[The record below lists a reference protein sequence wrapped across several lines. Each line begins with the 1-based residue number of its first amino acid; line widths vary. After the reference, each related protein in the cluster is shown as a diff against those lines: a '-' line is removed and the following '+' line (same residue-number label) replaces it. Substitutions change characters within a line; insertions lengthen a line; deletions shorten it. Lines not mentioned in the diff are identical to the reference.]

1 MPFRGR
7 LLVVDDYEFN
17 RNALSRHLRRNG
29 YEVDEAADGKEALS
43 KIQGAEYGLIL
54 LDLMMPEIDG
64 MEVLSILR
72 KTHSRSELPVIV
84 VSAQDQTDDVVK
96 AFAAGA
102 NDYVSKPVDLAI
114 TLARI
119 EAHMRRPDAVCLHDQ
134 AEPQDEHAPTA
145 SFGDKPRGG
154 LSEALA
160 PGDFLGE
167 YRIVRLLG
175 EGGMGVVYEA
185 IHEMLQREAAVK
197 LLSPSFSETP
207 GAAARFLRE
216 ARTAARVEHPNVVG
230 IYEVG
235 KLDWRLYLAMQLVRG
250 HSLGDIL
257 RKRGTR
263 PWAQATRIITQACR
277 GLAAAHRLGI
287 IHRDIKPANI
297 LVAEDGSV
305 KLADFGLARPRD
317 PDASEDL
324 TKGVLHI
331 GTPHFMSPEQFL
343 QQKIEPA
350 SDVYSLG
357 ATFFTILTGRSP
369 FAHAAGQMNVA
380 KAHFQEK
387 ARPVESLVANI
398 PAEVSEVV
406 ARCLRKQPGDRYADA
421 SEMLAALEALGPGQK

>member
-1 MPFRGR
+1 MSTRGR

-29 YEVDEAADGKEALS
+29 YEVDEAADGKEALAR
-43 KIQGAEYGLIL
+43 IETNNYGLIL
-54 LDLMMPEIDG
+54 LDLMMPEMDG
-64 MEVLSILR
+64 MEVLDILR
-72 KTHSRSELPVIV
+72 KTRSRADLPVIV

-119 EAHMRRPDAVCLHDQ
+119 EAHIRRD
-134 AEPQDEHAPTA
+134 APTEHLDEDSPTTDLGSTLRLSA
-145 SFGDKPRGG
+145 TDQG
-154 LSEALA
+154 LR

-167 YRIVRLLG
+167 YRIVGLLG

-185 IHEMLQREAAVK
+185 VHEMLQREAAIK

-207 GAAARFLRE
+207 GAAQRFLRE
-216 ARTAARVEHPNVVG
+216 ARTAAKVEHPNVVG

-250 HSLGDIL
+250 KSLSELL
-257 RKRGTR
+257 RNG
-263 PWAQATRIITQACR
+263 PPDWPEATRIVTEACR

-297 LVAEDGSV
+297 LLADDGHV
-305 KLADFGLARPRD
+305 KLADFGLARPQH
-317 PDASEDL
+317 PDESEDL
-324 TKGVLHI
+324 TRGVLAI

-343 QQKIEPA
+343 QQSLGPT

-357 ATFFTILTGRSP
+357 VTYFTLLTGHSP
-369 FAHAAGQMNVA
+369 FSHRNTQLDVA
-380 KAHFQEK
+380 KAHFSEEP
-387 ARPVESLVANI
+387 RPVDSLVTDI
-398 PAEVSEVV
+398 PPAVSVV
-406 ARCLRKQPGDRYADA
+406 VSRCLEKTSANRYADA
-421 SEMLAALEALGPGQK
+421 SEMLKALENL